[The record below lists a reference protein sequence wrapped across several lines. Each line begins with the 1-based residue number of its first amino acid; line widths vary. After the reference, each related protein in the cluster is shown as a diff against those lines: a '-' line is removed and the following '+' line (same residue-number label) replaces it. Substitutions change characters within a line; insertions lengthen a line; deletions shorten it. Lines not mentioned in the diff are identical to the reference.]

1 MPGGIRVSDETVVN
15 KRKLARL
22 MTRCFREN
30 KQMNHDMKEVDC
42 DLLMYNLQQNTFEEI
57 IERLKDIEYANP
69 NVLEQLYRYKQN
81 IEELQE
87 VEENEVIKDFRSGK
101 LDPASEINKMK
112 KHRLGTKGTIKNK
125 ISDEIISKMH

>member
-1 MPGGIRVSDETVVN
+1 
-15 KRKLARL
+15 
-22 MTRCFREN
+22 
-30 KQMNHDMKEVDC
+30 MNHDMKEVDC

-81 IEELQE
+81 IEEIQE
-87 VEENEVIKDFRSGK
+87 LEENEVIKDFRSGK

-112 KHRLGTKGTIKNK
+112 KHRHGTKGTIKNK
-125 ISDEIISKMH
+125 ISDEILSKMHQQKVLEKGIAWL

>member
-1 MPGGIRVSDETVVN
+1 
-15 KRKLARL
+15 
-22 MTRCFREN
+22 
-30 KQMNHDMKEVDC
+30 MNHDMKEVDC

-81 IEELQE
+81 IEEIQE

-101 LDPASEINKMK
+101 LDPSSEINMMK
-112 KHRLGTKGTIKNK
+112 KHKLGTKGTIKNK
-125 ISDEIISKMH
+125 ISDEIISKMHQQKVLEKGIAWL